1 MVFYTS
7 DNNVKNFRE
16 KGTVNVFKLLALED
30 FLSFKSNFYVPG
42 TGAHNQMKIV
52 IRSK

>member
-1 MVFYTS
+1 MVLHTS

-30 FLSFKSNFYVPG
+30 FLSFKSNFYVHG
-42 TGAHNQMKIV
+42 KGAHNQMKTV
-52 IRSK
+52 IRAK